1 MVIYRNI
8 VSEELSREL
17 FSHFIRRQEIV
28 KCWRR
33 EGGEWVIRDAPFIDD
48 WSEED
53 YAFLEE
59 LSRELFSHFI
69 RRQEIVKCWRREG
82 GEWVIRDA
90 PFIDDWSEE
99 DYAFLVTC
107 LKNTVQTGGFV
118 YGAFLDG
125 ELKGFVSAEPGLFGG
140 EHKYIDLSSIHVSE
154 DMRGSGIGRTLFEA
168 AKIWAKDQGAGK
180 LYISAH
186 SAVESQ
192 GFYKKMG
199 CREAELYHQGHVEA
213 EPYDCQLECPV

>member
-1 MVIYRNI
+1 MACRRDRGGGMMGKIWNMPQEGQDRRTKDMVIYRNI
-8 VSEELSREL
+8 ESEELSREL
-17 FSHFIRRQEIV
+17 FSHFIRRQEV
-28 KCWRR
+28 
-33 EGGEWVIRDAPFIDD
+33 
-48 WSEED
+48 
-53 YAFLEE
+53 
-59 LSRELFSHFI
+59 
-69 RRQEIVKCWRREG
+69 VKCWRREG

-168 AKIWAKDQGAGK
+168 AKIWAKDQGAEK

-192 GFYKKMG
+192 AFYKKMG